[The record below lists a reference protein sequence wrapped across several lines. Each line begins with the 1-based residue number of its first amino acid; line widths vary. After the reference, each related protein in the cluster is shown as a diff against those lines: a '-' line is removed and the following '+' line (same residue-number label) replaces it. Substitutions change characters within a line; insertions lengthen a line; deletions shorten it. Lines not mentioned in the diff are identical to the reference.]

1 MKQISIPTLLLF
13 VVVFGPSAFAQ
24 TSEHA
29 LCKTPFVQEALDLSR
44 RSAPEYFYLRRLLA
58 EGSRKMHFDSNHLR
72 YEAATQ
78 FNPLSQFAKTMA
90 TDDLPLDLRFVKSVW
105 KMIVNPLRQIDK
117 VLATLTLESLV
128 DSIQPYGLENLDK
141 RVSAIQI
148 HENKPFD
155 LDQIATAME
164 VNAEGYFVA
173 PIDLTYGEVNYN
185 SSVFTREINDRL
197 VELMRFI
204 ALDND
209 LAALLMDYFFY
220 FKDTDLG
227 IMEDAIVLDINK
239 TGTAILAKRSE
250 INYTIG
256 VRFHR
261 LFMFIQ
267 TQGGCRRNSE
277 IQEKLE
283 QDFQLPSEYFY
294 PEAAEGIAL

>member
-1 MKQISIPTLLLF
+1 MKQLSIPILLLF
-13 VVVFGPSAFAQ
+13 VVVFSPSAFAR

-29 LCKTPFVQEALDLSR
+29 LCKTPFVQESLDLSR
-44 RSAPEYFYLRRLLA
+44 RSAPEYFYLRRVLA
-58 EGSRKMHFDSNHLR
+58 EGSRKMHFDSNRLR

-90 TDDLPLDLRFVKSVW
+90 TDDLPLDLRFVKSIW
-105 KMIVNPLRQIDK
+105 KMVVNPLRQIDK
-117 VLATLTLESLV
+117 VLGSLTIGAFV
-128 DSIQPYGLENLDK
+128 DSIQPYGLENLDQ

-148 HENKPFD
+148 HENKVFD

-185 SSVFTREINDRL
+185 SSAFTREINDRL

-209 LAALLMDYFFY
+209 LAALLMNYFFY
-220 FKDTDLG
+220 YEDTNLG
-227 IMEDAIVLDINK
+227 ILEDTIILDINK
-239 TGTAILAKRSE
+239 TASAILTKRSE

-261 LFMFIQ
+261 LFKFIQ
-267 TQGGCRRNSE
+267 TQGGCRRNPE
-277 IQEKLE
+277 IQEKLD
-283 QDFQLPSEYFY
+283 QYFQLPNEYFY
-294 PEAAEGIAL
+294 PEAEEGFAL